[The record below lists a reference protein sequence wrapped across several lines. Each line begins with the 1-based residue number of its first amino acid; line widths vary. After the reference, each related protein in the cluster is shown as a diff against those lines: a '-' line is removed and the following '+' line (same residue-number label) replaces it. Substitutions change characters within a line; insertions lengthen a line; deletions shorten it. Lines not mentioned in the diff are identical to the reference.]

1 MDGLTIALL
10 IFTILF
16 YIYLAIVHR
25 ELVYHSTRHIKSYLF
40 IFGFALATFLVV
52 IFFPASF
59 DDNVRGVLAG
69 FLILSFLF
77 DGKGLASDRISINGM
92 DKRGIPYR
100 EIERVVLYETKGQV
114 RMNFFRKGMR
124 GPLLI
129 FNETLPDIVGFISI
143 RLKEGTPIDIL
154 LDQHSKEDREDKEK
168 GRS

>member
-1 MDGLTIALL
+1 MNGLTIALL
-10 IFTILF
+10 IFTILL
-16 YIYLAIVHR
+16 YIYLVILHR
-25 ELVYHSTRHIKSYLF
+25 ELVYHGIRHIKSYLF
-40 IFGFALATFLVV
+40 IIGFAIATFLVV
-52 IFFPASF
+52 VFFPASF
-59 DDNVRGVLAG
+59 DDNVRGILAG

-77 DGKGLASDRISINGM
+77 DGKGLASDRISVNGM

-100 EIERVVLYETKGQV
+100 EVERVVLYETKGQV

-129 FNETLPDIVGFISI
+129 FNEDLPEIVGFISI

-154 LDQHSKEDREDKEK
+154 LDQHTNDDEEK

>member
-1 MDGLTIALL
+1 MNGLTIALL
-10 IFTILF
+10 IFTILL
-16 YIYLAIVHR
+16 YVYLLILHR
-25 ELVYHSTRHIKSYLF
+25 ELTYHSTRHIKSYLF
-40 IFGFALATFLVV
+40 IFGFAIATFLVV
-52 IFFPASF
+52 LFFPASF
-59 DDNVRGVLAG
+59 DDNVRGILAV

-77 DGKGLASDRISINGM
+77 DGKGLASDRISVNGM

-100 EIERVVLYETKGQV
+100 EVERVVLYETKGQV

-129 FNETLPDIVGFISI
+129 FNEELPEIVGFISI

-154 LDQHSKEDREDKEK
+154 LDQHTNDDEEK